1 MGDDGNLT
9 LAHQLSLSAKDG
21 NPENGIEQRQHVFKF
36 TGGALPWQM
45 APFKDKVTPNG
56 PSAPDNKT
64 DKGTASKADNETKS
78 AKPRVLFLRLNG
90 PDDDDDDY
98 FFQRTTRRLVGFL
111 QSYAQVDSAFTAG
124 ETLEYLN
131 NYKPQAII
139 VADAALTIRNADD
152 ERYIPACGIIMDKIK
167 QFIMDGGNVVFGCNF
182 SDAAFVDFLP
192 FFSTHFDRPWI
203 WQAYKRCVV
212 EYHAAAVEHFPAN
225 NFLKT
230 KYNTKNHFLGRV
242 DATEALYKDP
252 QDERLTAVA
261 WAKFGEGHFGWV
273 GDQNKELAN
282 DECVFAMCGFSHL
295 HPELDLWYPDTSI
308 SLTSRPDGT
317 GFQVSNR

>member
-1 MGDDGNLT
+1 MDDGGNLK
-9 LAHQLSLSAKDG
+9 LVHQLSLFAKDG
-21 NPENGIEQRQHVFKF
+21 NPENGIDKDEQIYKF

-45 APFKDKVTPNG
+45 DPFKDKVTPNG
-56 PSAPDNKT
+56 PSAT
-64 DKGTASKADNETKS
+64 DKDTASNNTQA
-78 AKPRVLFLRLNG
+78 AKPRVLFLRLHG
-90 PDDDDDDY
+90 PGSDNDY
-98 FFQRTTRRLVGFL
+98 CFQRTTRRLLGFL
-111 QSYAQVDSAFTAG
+111 QCYAQVDSAFTVG

-139 VADAALTIRNADD
+139 VADAALTIRKTDD
-152 ERYIPACGIIMDKIK
+152 KRYIPACGIIMDKIK
-167 QFIMDGGNVVFGCNF
+167 QFITDGGNVVFACDFNKT
-182 SDAAFVDFLP
+182 AFLDFLP
-192 FFSTHFDRPWI
+192 FFSIHFDRQWI

-212 EYHAAAVEHFPAN
+212 EYQAAAVEHFPPN

-261 WAKFGEGHFGWV
+261 WVKFGEGHFEWV
-273 GDQNKELAN
+273 GDSNQELAN

-295 HPELDLWYPDTSI
+295 HPELDLWYPDTDI
-308 SLTSRPDGT
+308 SVTSRPDGT
-317 GFQVSNR
+317 GFQFSNR